1 MRREVR
7 DFTRSAPLQ
16 TPSQN
21 ETRPRSRGAVSF
33 FIRRSLLLR
42 FSHAPRS
49 MRDNADSLRYDGI
62 ARFNREH
69 FREAL
74 LVSRLMRVLGREIRT
89 HHFARNRCTNRAAA

>member
-21 ETRPRSRGAVSF
+21 ETRPRSLGAVSF
-33 FIRRSLLLR
+33 FIRRSSLLR
-42 FSHAPRS
+42 FSHALRS
-49 MRDNADSLRYDGI
+49 SPNNAHSLRNGGVT
-62 ARFNREH
+62 RFNREH

-74 LVSRLMRVLGREIRT
+74 LVSRFMRVLGREIRT